1 MLFVVGNYFLFG
13 CVILTCCSLWIIGA
27 VPLMRLL
34 MTAVVNFVLFWILT
48 KCLNWGHN
56 GSGEEQE
63 EEEED
68 DDIRFLF

>member
-1 MLFVVGNYFLFG
+1 
-13 CVILTCCSLWIIGA
+13 
-27 VPLMRLL
+27 MRLL

-68 DDIRFLF
+68 DIRFLF